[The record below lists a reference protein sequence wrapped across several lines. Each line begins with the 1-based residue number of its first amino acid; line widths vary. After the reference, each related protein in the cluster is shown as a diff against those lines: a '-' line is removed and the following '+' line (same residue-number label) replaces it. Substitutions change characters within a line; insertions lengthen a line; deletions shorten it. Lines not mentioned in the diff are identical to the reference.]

1 MSDTNLIQTRGMDLR
16 YVPREVEGRDD
27 EIKLHDVV
35 ATLLGARW
43 LIAATT
49 CVVLALGVF
58 YALVATPIYES
69 DALLQVEKKSNAM
82 GALDDITALLTG
94 DNEAEAEIEVIRS
107 RAVLGATVDR
117 LHLDIIARPR
127 YFPLI
132 GKAIARRREAG
143 QDLAEAPWELDRFAW
158 GGERIR
164 VDALQLPASVQDE
177 KLRLV
182 AGENGE
188 FQLFGPDNELL
199 LNGRVGQVAST
210 SSSLP
215 TVPAS
220 DTRPS
225 LLVSELRARSGTE
238 FILVK
243 RSWTEVV
250 ADLQKDLQVEE
261 KGKQTGIIKVTWNS
275 DQSTLVTATVN
286 TIAETYLRQN
296 IARKS
301 EEAER
306 MLGFLSSR
314 LPTIKTDLSAAEAAI
329 SDHLQK
335 SGSIDLSADL
345 SLTGKALLDQ
355 SAAIERQIAGLGL
368 KRADLRQKFT
378 DNHPLLV
385 GLQQKVERLENQRAA
400 VTAQMNKLP
409 ATELETV
416 RLMRDVEVNKVI
428 YLQLLGKIQELSVA
442 KAGTIGNVRI
452 LDRAVEPDEP
462 TRPKKALVVALSPV
476 LGLMLGTFAALA
488 RRALNPGV
496 EDPDLIEERLG
507 VPVYAVIPHSDT
519 QDRLFRR
526 IKQNVNQERRVLAL
540 QNPNDIAVESL
551 RSLRTSLQFALM
563 EASNNILA
571 ISGPAPG
578 TGKSFVSVNL
588 AHVLADAGKRV
599 LLIDGDMRRGF
610 LHDYL
615 AVPRSPGLSELISGE
630 TGLQKAVRPLEG
642 GTVSFLATGA
652 PPPNPSELLSSER
665 VQRLLQTLS
674 DQYDLILIDTP
685 PVMAVTDAAI
695 IGRLAGTN
703 FLVLRA
709 GRHPFKEIST
719 AIKRF
724 EQGGARI
731 QGMIVNDMLRRHSS
745 YGYGKYGHYHYDYN
759 KHRGSNVV

>member
-1 MSDTNLIQTRGMDLR
+1 L
-16 YVPREVEGRDD
+16 
-27 EIKLHDVV
+27 
-35 ATLLGARW
+35 

-49 CVVLALGVF
+49 CVVLAGGVF
-58 YALVATPIYES
+58 HALVATPIYES
-69 DALLQVEKKSNAM
+69 DAVLQVEKKSNAM
-82 GALDDITALLTG
+82 GDLDDITTLLTG
-94 DNEAEAEIEVIRS
+94 ENEAETEIEIEIIRS

-132 GKAIARRREAG
+132 GKAIARRRKADQG
-143 QDLAEAPWELDRFAW
+143 LAEAPWGLDRFAW

-164 VDALQLPASVQDE
+164 VDALQLPASLQDQN
-177 KLRLV
+177 LRLV
-182 AGENGE
+182 AGKNAE

-210 SSSLP
+210 SPSLP

-243 RSWTEVV
+243 RLWTKVI
-250 ADLQKDLQVEE
+250 ADLQQNLQVEE
-261 KGKQTGIIKVTWNS
+261 KGKQTGIIKVTWNG
-275 DQSTLVTATVN
+275 DQSTLITATVN

-296 IARKS
+296 IVRKS
-301 EEAER
+301 EEAEK
-306 MLGFLSSR
+306 MLSFLSSR

-335 SGSIDLSADL
+335 SGSIDLSAEL

-355 SAAIERQIAGLGL
+355 SAEIERQIAGLGL
-368 KRADLRQKFT
+368 KRAGLRQKFT

-409 ATELETV
+409 ATELESV
-416 RLMRDVEVNKVI
+416 RLMRDVEVNKEI
-428 YLQLLGKIQELSVA
+428 YLQLLGKMQELSVA

-452 LDRAVEPDEP
+452 VDRAVEPDEP
-462 TRPKKALVVALSPV
+462 IRPKKVLVVALSPV
-476 LGLMLGTFAALA
+476 LGLMLGMLAALA

-526 IKQNVNQERRVLAL
+526 IKQNVKQKRRVLAL

-551 RSLRTSLQFALM
+551 RSLRTSLQLVLM

-588 AHVLADAGKRV
+588 AHVLADTGKRV

-630 TGLQKAVRPLEG
+630 AELQEAVRPLEG
-642 GTVSFLATGA
+642 GMVSFLATGA
-652 PPPNPSELLSSER
+652 PPPNPSELLASER

-674 DQYDLILIDTP
+674 DQYNLILIDTP
-685 PVMAVTDAAI
+685 PVMAVTDAVI

-719 AIKRF
+719 TIKRF
-724 EQGGARI
+724 EQGGGRI

-759 KHRGSNVV
+759 KHRGTNVV

>member
-1 MSDTNLIQTRGMDLR
+1 MNSIVTRGMDLR
-16 YVPREVEGRDD
+16 YVPRELEGRDD

-49 CVVLALGVF
+49 CVALAVGVF
-58 YALVATPIYES
+58 YALVATPVYES
-69 DALLQVEKKSNAM
+69 DALLQVEKKSNRI

-94 DNEAEAEIEVIRS
+94 ENEAEAEIEIIRS

-132 GKAIARRREAG
+132 GKSITRCREADQG
-143 QDLAEAPWELDRFAW
+143 LAEAPWGLDRFAW

-164 VDALQLPASVQDE
+164 VDALQLPASLQGE

-225 LLVSELRARSGTE
+225 LLVSELKARPGTE

-243 RSWTEVV
+243 RTWTEVA
-250 ADLQKDLQVEE
+250 ADLQRDLQVEE
-261 KGKQTGIIKVTWNS
+261 KGKQTGIIKVTWNG

-301 EEAER
+301 EEAEK
-306 MLGFLSSR
+306 MLDFLSSR
-314 LPTIKTDLSAAEAAI
+314 LPTIKTDLSAAEVALN
-329 SDHLQK
+329 DHLQK

-355 SAAIERQIAGLGL
+355 SAEVERQIAGLGL
-368 KRADLRQKFT
+368 ERADLRQKFT

-385 GLQQKVERLENQRAA
+385 GLQQKIERLENQRAA

-409 ATELETV
+409 TTELESV
-416 RLMRDVEVNKVI
+416 RLMRDVEVNKAI
-428 YLQLLGKIQELSVA
+428 YLQLLGKMQELSVA

-462 TRPKKALVVALSPV
+462 IRPKKVLVVALSPV
-476 LGLMLGTFAALA
+476 LGLMLGMLAALA

-507 VPVYAVIPHSDT
+507 VPVYAVIPHSDA

-551 RSLRTSLQFALM
+551 RSLRTSLQFAMM

-578 TGKSFVSVNL
+578 GGKSFVSLNL

-630 TGLQKAVRPLEG
+630 AGLQEAVRPLEG
-642 GTVSFLATGA
+642 GMVSFLATGA
-652 PPPNPSELLSSER
+652 PPPNPSELLTGQR
-665 VQRLLQTLS
+665 VRVLLQILS
-674 DQYDLILIDTP
+674 DQYNLILFDTP

-695 IGRLAGTN
+695 IGRIAGTN

-709 GRHPFKEIST
+709 GRHPFKEIT
-719 AIKRF
+719 AAIKRF
-724 EQGGARI
+724 EQGGAKI

-745 YGYGKYGHYHYDYN
+745 YGYGKYGHYHYDYDKQRN
-759 KHRGSNVV
+759 